1 MRSLVKYRVKRSKI
15 KFVSTRSHVISSR
28 YISWFRVNLTA
39 ATNSTN
45 LFLLAMHCNFKIF
58 SYKKFMEKKSQHKDF
73 PWCEKSSIIAE
84 QDIPYSLIQFSI
96 LLSIIIVPFRISTPL
111 QTCFFLSIS
120 TPIPISA
127 STFIILQCCQSMYQW
142 RFIFLTLFT
151 HIMPPYENSHWD
163 LRLRFSTTTCIW
175 MQNSLKGKISSSSF
189 VLHIWLFLKK
199 EVSTLSQTGTLHW
212 GTKSK

>member
-1 MRSLVKYRVKRSKI
+1 MRLYRAQFRAL
-15 KFVSTRSHVISSR
+15 HVISSR

-39 ATNSTN
+39 TTNSTN

-58 SYKKFMEKKSQHKDF
+58 SYKKFTEKKVSTKIFLDV
-73 PWCEKSSIIAE
+73 KSHPLL
-84 QDIPYSLIQFSI
+84 QNKTYSI

-142 RFIFLTLFT
+142 RFIFVTLFT

-163 LRLRFSTTTCIW
+163 LRLRFSTTMCMW